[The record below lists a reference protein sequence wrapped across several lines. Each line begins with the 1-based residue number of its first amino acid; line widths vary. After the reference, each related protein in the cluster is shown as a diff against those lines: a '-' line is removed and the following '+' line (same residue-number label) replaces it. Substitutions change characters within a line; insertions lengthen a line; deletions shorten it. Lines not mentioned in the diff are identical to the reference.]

1 MLKFLGEEEIWICE
15 EDDVILL
22 LSTSKQFLG
31 LLALSTLIIP
41 HGEAAATEEVAIAGE
56 LHLDASWMMFLCE
69 IRILGKTL
77 HWFLTWSSTVM
88 FGKTAK
94 LLLFLISPA
103 PEKLAG
109 RLRRGSVILTNG
121 SPKGFIWELATEGKS
136 TWKSEVGGGD
146 KLLGDGPSGGPGD
159 DVMCP
164 DLIPRTTS
172 VRSPWKLSMSEDSKT
187 LHIICLWRVCM
198 CVFFCICD
206 I

>member
-15 EDDVILL
+15 EDDVLLL
-22 LSTSKQFLG
+22 LSTIEQFLG
-31 LLALSTLIIP
+31 LLVPTTLIIP
-41 HGEAAATEEVAIAGE
+41 HGEAAATAEETAIAGE
-56 LHLDASWMMFLCE
+56 LHLEASWMMLLCE
-69 IRILGKTL
+69 IWILGKTL
-77 HWFLTWSSTVM
+77 HLLLIWSSSETS
-88 FGKTAK
+88 GKTSK
-94 LLLFLISPA
+94 LLLLL
-103 PEKLAG
+103 LAV
-109 RLRRGSVILTNG
+109 RLKRGSVMLTNG
-121 SPKGFIWELATEGKS
+121 SPKGFIWQLATEG
-136 TWKSEVGGGD
+136 TSEIGGGD